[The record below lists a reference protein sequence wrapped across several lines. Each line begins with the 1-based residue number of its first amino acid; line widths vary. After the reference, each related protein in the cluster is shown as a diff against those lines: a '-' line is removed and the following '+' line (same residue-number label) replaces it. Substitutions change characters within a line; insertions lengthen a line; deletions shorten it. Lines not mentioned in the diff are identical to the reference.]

1 MSAAY
6 PKTLFNVVLIEPEIP
21 NNTGNIGRTCVGL
34 WSTLHLVGP
43 LGFSIDDKQV
53 KRSGLDYWQNLDI
66 KYYTSRS
73 AWLASLT
80 GKERIHIIETG
91 SSKTVYDIEFREGDY
106 LVFGKETKGLPKDIL
121 EKFSDQVYSIPFP
134 GQIRSF
140 NLSNCVAMVMGEGLR
155 QLS

>member
-1 MSAAY
+1 MAS
-6 PKTLFNVVLIEPEIP
+6 
-21 NNTGNIGRTCVGL
+21 
-34 WSTLHLVGP
+34 
-43 LGFSIDDKQV
+43 
-53 KRSGLDYWQNLDI
+53 
-66 KYYTSRS
+66 
-73 AWLASLT
+73 SLT
-80 GKERIHIIETG
+80 NKGRIHLETG